1 MPPKMKKGHK
11 STASVA
17 SLDRKDK
24 HASPEIKGKLGSSRT
39 NDGDH
44 SKLKMPCSVKTTQES
59 GKKKENLDK
68 KDKHVSSENKG
79 RLGNSR
85 SSGEGDC
92 NVKTLSK
99 KNKSGKSN
107 GSLDRKGDHVSSKN
121 EGRLSNR
128 GSYGEG
134 DPNLKMPSK
143 NKKAH
148 KSTAS
153 ILSLD
158 RKDKRVSPEIKGKL
172 SSGRTNGNGHSKVKM
187 PCLMQKTQVSG
198 KRKENLDKK
207 DDHVSA
213 ENKGRLGNGE
223 SGGKVDCNVKTLSKT
238 NKRCESG
245 KSNGSIDRKEKHV
258 SLKNE
263 GRHGNLRSDVEG
275 DPHLKA
281 LSKRKK
287 QRKSRKKNQSLENK
301 DEHGSLENDDR
312 ICNSSNCDEGDPNLK
327 MCSKMKKTD
336 KSTERVGS
344 LDKKDKHV
352 SSKIKGKLGS
362 SRINGKGHSKMK
374 IPLLIKKTQESGK
387 RKENHD
393 KKDEHVSPETEGML
407 GNRRSGGK
415 GDCDLK
421 TLSKW
426 KKRCESGKSNG
437 SLDRKEEH
445 VSSKNEGRL
454 GNSMDHDDER
464 MNLKKT
470 VVGGIPGRWIGKVF
484 VSNTEITRRSNGT
497 IVLEGFYEGRSV
509 AVKRLVLARH
519 AVALQEIESL
529 TASDQDPNIVRL
541 YGAECD
547 QDFVY
552 LALERCACSL
562 DDLIRA
568 HSNSS
573 EKSVFPRDPASNAMQ
588 LDLVEGTMLDVNLWR
603 EDGHPS
609 PLLIKLMRD
618 VVSGLVHLHRS
629 GIIHRDL
636 KPQNVLITKELCAKL
651 SDMGISR
658 LLPGDASSSEYLVSD
673 CGRSGLQASEQLC
686 PAQRMCSVDA
696 FGLGRVLFFCVTGGR
711 HPFKD
716 SLKGKSNIEKN
727 TMDLSPVEF
736 MPEAADLFARLLN
749 PNPNLRPKAL
759 EVLHHPLFWDSKKRL
774 SFHREISD
782 WVQPKARGGTDPD
795 LLEKL
800 ESIAQR
806 VFDEEWNGKI
816 DCEFIKHMGK
826 FKAYEF
832 KKVTDLLRI
841 VRNTFS
847 HYRELPPEIQEIV
860 GTSPEDLDSY
870 FTRRFPKLLIETY
883 RFVSMC
889 GEDDRFP
896 EYFNQ

>member
-153 ILSLD
+153 VLSLD

-327 MCSKMKKTD
+327 MCSKMKKTH

-374 IPLLIKKTQESGK
+374 IPLLIKKTQ
-387 RKENHD
+387 
-393 KKDEHVSPETEGML
+393 
-407 GNRRSGGK
+407 
-415 GDCDLK
+415 
-421 TLSKW
+421 
-426 KKRCESGKSNG
+426 ESGKSNG

-484 VSNTEITRRSNGT
+484 VSNTEITRGSNGT

-509 AVKRLVLARH
+509 AVKRLDLARH

-673 CGRSGLQASEQLC
+673 CGRSGLQASKQLC
-686 PAQRMCSVDA
+686 PAQHMCSVDA

-806 VFDEEWNGKI
+806 VFDKEWNGKI
-816 DCEFIKHMGK
+816 DCEFIKHMRK